1 MDNESVNIQTINY
14 AVSGESAPAAPNASD
29 MQEQPLQEQK
39 HYLLNADEVAALLK
53 IKKCMAYKII
63 RECNSELQAAGKL
76 VIRGKVLKKYLL
88 KKIEV

>member
-1 MDNESVNIQTINY
+1 MDDESKNIQTINHLD
-14 AVSGESAPAAPNASD
+14 SPETAPTTSD
-29 MQEQPLQEQK
+29 LQEQPLQEQK